1 MRIVSGVFKRKK
13 INFLKSPTTRPLRDF
28 IKESIFNIIKHSN
41 LINISLENTNVLDLY
56 SGVGSFGIECVSRG
70 AKKVT
75 FVENDDVALEV
86 LKKNI
91 EQLKIE
97 KKSKVYETK
106 IISFLNRLNKNE
118 KYEVIFFDPPFSENF
133 YIEELKI
140 IKNSNICKK
149 KHIIIIH
156 RENKSKD
163 NLSPKMNI
171 IMTKKYGRSKII
183 FGNFNS
189 SIS

>member
-1 MRIVSGVFKRKK
+1 MRIVSGVLKRKK

-163 NLSPKMNI
+163 NLSSKMNI